1 MDLQVIDNFLP
12 LYHFKE
18 IRSIILGR
26 ESSFPWY
33 WSDQICYDGD
43 PFFQFYHSFY
53 NQKTGESKS
62 YSLLNIFNSELRI
75 RKPWR
80 VTASLTSRT
89 VFNRKTGYHIDYPN
103 IRTAIFY
110 LDTNNGYTKF
120 KKHGKVKSIE
130 NRIVIF
136 NSNLE
141 HQGVTCT
148 DEKRRVVINFNY
160 E

>member
-12 LYHFKE
+12 SYQFKE
-18 IRSIILGR
+18 ILNIIMGKD
-26 ESSFPWY
+26 SSFPWY

-53 NQKTGESKS
+53 NEKTGESKS
-62 YSLLNIFNSELRI
+62 YSLLNIFNSKLQIRRI
-75 RKPWR
+75 RR
-80 VTASLTSRT
+80 VAASLTSRT
-89 VFNRKTGYHIDYPN
+89 VFNRKTGYHIDYPD

-110 LDTNNGYTKF
+110 LNTCNGYTKF
-120 KKHGKVKSIE
+120 KGGGKVKSVA

-136 NSNLE
+136 NSNLK
-141 HQGVTCT
+141 HQAVTCT

>member
-1 MDLQVIDNFLP
+1 M
-12 LYHFKE
+12 
-18 IRSIILGR
+18 
-26 ESSFPWY
+26 
-33 WSDQICYDGD
+33 
-43 PFFQFYHSFY
+43 
-53 NQKTGESKS
+53 
-62 YSLLNIFNSELRI
+62 RI

-110 LDTNNGYTKF
+110 LNTNNRYTKF

>member
-12 LYHFKE
+12 SYQFKE
-18 IRSIILGR
+18 ILNIIMGKD
-26 ESSFPWY
+26 SSFPWY

-53 NQKTGESKS
+53 NEKTGESKS
-62 YSLLNIFNSELRI
+62 YSLVNIFNSKLQIRRI
-75 RKPWR
+75 RR
-80 VTASLTSRT
+80 VAGSLTLRT

-110 LDTNNGYTKF
+110 LNTCNGYTKF
-120 KKHGKVKSIE
+120 KGGGKVQSVA

-136 NSNLE
+136 DSNLK
-141 HQGVTCT
+141 HQAVTCT

>member
-12 LYHFKE
+12 SYQFKE
-18 IRSIILGR
+18 IWNIIMGKD
-26 ESSFPWY
+26 SSFPWY

-43 PFFQFYHSFY
+43 PFYQFYHLFY
-53 NQKTGESKS
+53 NEKTGESKS
-62 YSLLNIFNSELRI
+62 YSLLNIFNSKLQIIRI
-75 RKPWR
+75 RR
-80 VTASLTSRT
+80 VAASLTSRT

-110 LDTNNGYTKF
+110 LNTCNGYTKF
-120 KKHGKVKSIE
+120 KGGGKVQSVA

-136 NSNLE
+136 DSNLK
-141 HQGVTCT
+141 HQAVTCT

>member
-1 MDLQVIDNFLP
+1 MDLRVIDNFLP
-12 LYHFKE
+12 SYQFKE
-18 IRSIILGR
+18 ILNIIMGKD
-26 ESSFPWY
+26 SSFPWY
-33 WSDQICYDGD
+33 WSYQICYDGD

-89 VFNRKTGYHIDYPN
+89 VFNRKTGYHIDYPD

-110 LDTNNGYTKF
+110 LNSCNGYTKF
-120 KKHGKVKSIE
+120 KGGGKVKSVA

-136 NSNLE
+136 NSNLK
-141 HQGVTCT
+141 HQAVTCT